1 MGRSKSSP
9 ALIAMVVINTAD
21 ENHHLNL
28 TRNWYDTNPSYF
40 SQMQYNQY
48 NQGREGHQMM
58 SHAAAGF
65 YTPTALHSMWNN
77 SFPTS
82 NTTSVAASMT
92 PTSSTTSA
100 PSPPDSR
107 SYEAAS
113 SSPEPVQSYGYP
125 PTPPKEVKAEESYS
139 YGSALGGSATST
151 SVAENFAKSDS
162 SSFSY
167 QNDLGSPLY
176 GSYSTT
182 GILSTASS
190 RFQMQQQKKS
200 SSKSNNKA
208 GHSHSDGR
216 ECVNC
221 GATSTPLW
229 RRDGNGHYLCNA
241 CGLYYKMNGTN
252 RPLIKPKRKLTT
264 SKREGTIC
272 ANCKTQT
279 TTLWRRNNNGEPVCN
294 ACGLYHKLHNV
305 ARPITLKKDGIQTR
319 NRKLAAKAKKSSALC
334 KKATDMS
341 DFFRTPGFYG
351 QNYNTYSSYQ
361 NYSHPMMTAAM
372 AGHQFHPS
380 AAAGFGT
387 AASFFGTTTPA
398 MA

>member
-1 MGRSKSSP
+1 
-9 ALIAMVVINTAD
+9 
-21 ENHHLNL
+21 
-28 TRNWYDTNPSYF
+28 
-40 SQMQYNQY
+40 
-48 NQGREGHQMM
+48 MM

-100 PSPPDSR
+100 PSPPVSR

-139 YGSALGGSATST
+139 YGSALGGSATSTT

-208 GHSHSDGR
+208 GHSHSG
-216 ECVNC
+216 
-221 GATSTPLW
+221 
-229 RRDGNGHYLCNA
+229 
-241 CGLYYKMNGTN
+241 K
-252 RPLIKPKRKLTT
+252 
-264 SKREGTIC
+264 
-272 ANCKTQT
+272 
-279 TTLWRRNNNGEPVCN
+279 
-294 ACGLYHKLHNV
+294 
-305 ARPITLKKDGIQTR
+305 TLKKLQQSLFQVLKLFCCSFLQTVVNAWIVAR
-319 NRKLAAKAKKSSALC
+319 HQLLYGDEMATAIICAMLVDFTTKWMAPTGPLSS
-334 KKATDMS
+334 
-341 DFFRTPGFYG
+341 
-351 QNYNTYSSYQ
+351 
-361 NYSHPMMTAAM
+361 
-372 AGHQFHPS
+372 PS
-380 AAAGFGT
+380 A
-387 AASFFGTTTPA
+387 SWYVVLY
-398 MA
+398 

>member
-1 MGRSKSSP
+1 
-9 ALIAMVVINTAD
+9 
-21 ENHHLNL
+21 
-28 TRNWYDTNPSYF
+28 
-40 SQMQYNQY
+40 
-48 NQGREGHQMM
+48 MM

-100 PSPPDSR
+100 PSPPVSR

-139 YGSALGGSATST
+139 YGSALGGSATSTT

-208 GHSHSDGR
+208 GHSHSG
-216 ECVNC
+216 
-221 GATSTPLW
+221 
-229 RRDGNGHYLCNA
+229 
-241 CGLYYKMNGTN
+241 K
-252 RPLIKPKRKLTT
+252 
-264 SKREGTIC
+264 
-272 ANCKTQT
+272 
-279 TTLWRRNNNGEPVCN
+279 
-294 ACGLYHKLHNV
+294 
-305 ARPITLKKDGIQTR
+305 TLKKLQQSLFQVLKLFCCSFLQTVV
-319 NRKLAAKAKKSSALC
+319 NA
-334 KKATDMS
+334 
-341 DFFRTPGFYG
+341 
-351 QNYNTYSSYQ
+351 
-361 NYSHPMMTAAM
+361 
-372 AGHQFHPS
+372 
-380 AAAGFGT
+380 
-387 AASFFGTTTPA
+387 
-398 MA
+398 